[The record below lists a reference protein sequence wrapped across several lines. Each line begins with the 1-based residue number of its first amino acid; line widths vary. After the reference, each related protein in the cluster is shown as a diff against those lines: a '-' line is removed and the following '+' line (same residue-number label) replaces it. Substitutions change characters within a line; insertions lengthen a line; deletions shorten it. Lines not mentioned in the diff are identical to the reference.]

1 MSGTQQSPLPPP
13 RHLLSAEDIGL
24 DIPFFQAGQ
33 LKTSLNP
40 ARILSSL
47 YFNKARK
54 NYATILDGIHLSLY
68 SGDRIGLIGHNGA
81 GKSSL
86 LRVLAQVYPLTR
98 GQLKING
105 SVKGL
110 FHISLGMNQEGNG
123 IENIYLR
130 GMQMGLTMDH
140 IRELVPE
147 VIAFSEL
154 EDHIHKPIATYST
167 GMMLRL
173 AFAISTMIQPDI
185 LLLDEW
191 IGAGDTVFK
200 DKAEKRMN
208 DIVTHSN
215 GLVIATHND
224 NLMKR
229 VCNKGLVMFKG
240 RAVFSGDI
248 DDCLKFYHSDYKGLS
263 AQ

>member
-1 MSGTQQSPLPPP
+1 MSTSENN
-13 RHLLSAEDIGL
+13 RLLLRAENVGL

-40 ARILSSL
+40 ARILSGL
-47 YFNKARK
+47 YFNKAKK
-54 NYATILDGIHLSLY
+54 NYARILNDITLELR

-105 SVKGL
+105 TTKGL
-110 FHISLGMNQEGNG
+110 FHISLGMNMEGNG

-130 GMQMGLTMDH
+130 GMQMGLSMEN

-191 IGAGDTVFK
+191 IGAGDTIFK

-215 GLVIATHND
+215 GLIIATHND

-240 RAVFSGDI
+240 ENVFSGPI
-248 DDCLKFYHSDYKGLS
+248 DDCLKFYHSDYKNLS
-263 AQ
+263 AKARG